1 MREMKVAI
9 LTTDN
14 RQHYQDYANPVPHFG
29 TAPEALLQGFA
40 TMPDLEVHV
49 LSCAQ
54 QPMRSPEKLAENI
67 WFHSLHVPHLGWMRT
82 AYQGCIRATRKKLKE
97 IRPGIVHGQGTE
109 RECGISAIF
118 SGFPNVLTIHGNMR
132 LIARVNNAK
141 PFSFSWLAARLE
153 AFTVP
158 RAAGVVCI
166 THYTQEAMTGLARR
180 TWVVPNAVDPMF
192 FEIKPELKPEE
203 PPAVLCVGNICYRK
217 NQNALIRALDGWA
230 SARELRLVF
239 LGHAQ
244 KDEPYGAE
252 FFDLIKTRPWCSYEG
267 FADRLKLKEY
277 LRRANLLVL
286 PTLEDNCPMV
296 VLEAMA
302 ASVPALAAKV
312 GGIPDL
318 IEEGVT
324 GFFCDPTDAASMRAA
339 LQKALGN
346 AEAAR
351 QMAIRA
357 NQRARERFHP
367 RVIAERHREIY
378 CQVLGIALKTKS
390 GFIDH

>member
-1 MREMKVAI
+1 MRVAI

-14 RQHYQDYANPVPHFG
+14 RQHYKDYANPAPHFG
-29 TAPEALLQGFA
+29 TAPEALLKGFA
-40 TMPDLEVHV
+40 TMPELEVHV

-97 IRPGIVHGQGTE
+97 IRPEMVHGQGTE
-109 RECGISAIF
+109 RDCGISAIF

-132 LIARVNNAK
+132 LIAQVNKAK

-153 AFTVP
+153 AFTIP

-166 THYTQEAMTGLARR
+166 TRYTQEAMSGLARR
-180 TWVVPNAVDPMF
+180 TWVVPNAVDPSF
-192 FEIKPELKPEE
+192 FEIKPELKSED
-203 PPAVLCVGNICYRK
+203 PPTVLFVGNICHRK
-217 NQNALIRALDGWA
+217 NQNPFIRALDGWA
-230 SARELRLVF
+230 SDRKLKLVF
-239 LGHAQ
+239 LGQAR

-267 FADRLKLKEY
+267 FAGRLKLKEY
-277 LRRANLLVL
+277 LRRGKLLVL

-302 ASVPALAAKV
+302 ASVPVLAARV
-312 GGIPDL
+312 GGLPDL

-324 GFFCDPTDAASMRAA
+324 GFFCNPTDNTSMQAA
-339 LQKALGN
+339 LEHTLRN
-346 AEAAR
+346 AQAAR
-351 QMAIRA
+351 QVASLA
-357 NQRARERFHP
+357 NECARERFHP
-367 RVIAERHREIY
+367 EVIARRHLEIY
-378 CQVLGIALKTKS
+378 REVLEGR
-390 GFIDH
+390 GVRR